1 MKRLWSRRIT
11 MPLPLEGIRVL
22 DFCSYIAGPYC
33 PALLGDLGAEV
44 IKIEAHR
51 GDQLRYFPS
60 SLKGESRMF
69 LGANRNKRG
78 MVLDL
83 KQEAAREVVYKLTQ
97 TADVAVENFRP
108 GVADRLRIGYE
119 HLSAVNPRLIY
130 CSISGYGAHGPMRDR
145 PGFDQVL
152 QAMTGIAASQ
162 GGEGAPQVQVG
173 SVVDYYTATLAAY
186 GVMTALFVRERTGIG
201 QKVET
206 SLLQGALAMQSGRFI
221 WADHE
226 GREAKRDLAG
236 GINRLFRTK
245 QGHIY
250 ISAHT
255 ETFWQSLCQ
264 TIGLADLGTDPRYDS
279 MSKRS
284 QHVQQLVALVEK
296 ALQAK
301 SAEDWER
308 LLSAAD
314 VPCSVARPIED
325 MFDHAQVKALDMVA
339 HVEHPVVGGMRML
352 GVPINF
358 SRMENRWQ
366 RPAPALGEHTEEIL
380 RSLGYSAEQVAALQR
395 TKVI

>member
-1 MKRLWSRRIT
+1 MT
-11 MPLPLEGIRVL
+11 LPLQGIRVL
-22 DFCSYIAGPYC
+22 DFSSYIAGPYC
-33 PALLGDLGAEV
+33 PALLADLGAEV

-51 GDQLRYFPS
+51 GDQTRYFPS
-60 SLKGESRMF
+60 TLKGETRMF

-78 MVLDL
+78 IVLDL
-83 KQEAAREVVYKLTQ
+83 KQEAARDIIYKLAT

-108 GVADRLRIGYE
+108 GVSERLKIGYE
-119 HLSAVNPRLIY
+119 QLSAVNPRLIY
-130 CSISGYGAHGPMRDR
+130 CSISGYGSRGPLRTR

-152 QAMTGIAASQ
+152 QAMTGIAVSQ
-162 GGEGAPQVQVG
+162 GGDGAPQVQAG

-186 GVMTALFVRERTGIG
+186 GVMAALFVRERTGLG

-221 WADHE
+221 WADDE

-236 GINRLFRTK
+236 GINRIFKTK
-245 QGHIY
+245 EGHIY

-264 TIGLADLGTDPRYDS
+264 TIGLPGLGSDHRYNS

-284 QHVQQLVALVEK
+284 QHVKELVTVVEE

-301 SAEDWER
+301 SAEEWEE
-308 LLSAAD
+308 LLTAAD

-325 MFDHAQVKALDMVA
+325 MFDHPQVKALDMVA
-339 HVEHPVVGGMRML
+339 HVTHPGVGGMRML

-358 SRMENRWQ
+358 SKMPNRAQ
-366 RPAPALGEHTEEIL
+366 RPAPALGEHTQEVL
-380 RSLGYSAEQVAALQR
+380 HSLGYTPDQVEELKRA
-395 TKVI
+395 KVI

>member
-1 MKRLWSRRIT
+1 MA
-11 MPLPLEGIRVL
+11 LPLAGIRVL

-51 GDQLRYFPS
+51 GDQTRYFPS
-60 SLKGESRMF
+60 TLTGETRMF
-69 LGANRNKRG
+69 LGANRNKQG
-78 MVLDL
+78 IVLDL
-83 KQEAAREVVYKLTQ
+83 KQEAAREIIYKLAKA
-97 TADVAVENFRP
+97 ADVAVENFRP
-108 GVADRLRIGYE
+108 GVSDRLKIGYAE
-119 HLSAVNPRLIY
+119 LSAINPRLIY
-130 CSISGYGAHGPMRDR
+130 CSISGYGSRGPMQAR

-152 QAMTGIAASQ
+152 QAMTGIAVSQ
-162 GGEGAPQVQVG
+162 GGEGTPQVQAG

-226 GREAKRDLAG
+226 GREAQRDLAG
-236 GINRLFRTK
+236 GINRLFKTK

-264 TIGLADLGTDPRYDS
+264 TIGRSALGIDQRYNS

-284 QHVQQLVALVEK
+284 QHIKELVSVVEEALRVK
-296 ALQAK
+296 T
-301 SAEDWER
+301 AEEWEE
-308 LLSAAD
+308 LLCAAD

-325 MFDHAQVKALDMVA
+325 MFDHPQVKALDLVA
-339 HVEHPVVGGMRML
+339 QATHPVVGGMRML
-352 GVPINF
+352 GVPITF
-358 SRMENRWQ
+358 SQMPSRVQ
-366 RPAPALGEHTEEIL
+366 QPAPTLGEHTEEIL
-380 RSLGYSAEQVAALQR
+380 HSLGYTADQVAELKRA
-395 TKVI
+395 KVI

>member
-1 MKRLWSRRIT
+1 
-11 MPLPLEGIRVL
+11 MPLPLEGVRVL
-22 DFCSYIAGPYC
+22 DFSSYIAGPYC

-44 IKIEAHR
+44 IKIEPHR
-51 GDQLRYFPS
+51 GDQTRYFPS
-60 SLKGESRMF
+60 TLKGETRMF
-69 LGANRNKRG
+69 LGANRNKKG

-83 KQEAAREVVYKLTQ
+83 KQKAAREIVYKLTQ
-97 TADVAVENFRP
+97 TADVVVENFRP
-108 GVADRLRIGYE
+108 GVSDRLHIGYA
-119 HLSAVNPRLIY
+119 HLSAINPRLIY
-130 CSISGYGAHGPMRDR
+130 CSISGYGARGPMQTR

-186 GVMTALFVRERTGIG
+186 GVMAALFVRERTGVG

-226 GREAKRDLAG
+226 GRDAKRDLAG
-236 GINRLFRTK
+236 GINRIFKTK

-255 ETFWQSLCQ
+255 ETFWQSLCH
-264 TIGLADLGTDPRYDS
+264 TVGLSALGADPRYNS

-284 QHVQQLVALVEK
+284 QHVQQLVALVEQ

-301 SAEDWER
+301 SAEEWEE
-308 LLSAAD
+308 LLGAAD
-314 VPCSVARPIED
+314 VPCSFARPIED
-325 MFDHAQVKALDMVA
+325 MFEHPQVKALDMTA
-339 HVEHPVVGGMRML
+339 HVAHPVVGGMRML
-352 GVPINF
+352 GVPIHF
-358 SRMENRWQ
+358 SDMPSRQ
-366 RPAPALGEHTEEIL
+366 QQAAPVLGEHTEEIL
-380 RSLGYSAEQVAALQR
+380 QDLGYTTEQVAALKR
-395 TKVI
+395 DKAI

>member
-1 MKRLWSRRIT
+1 MA
-11 MPLPLEGIRVL
+11 LPLQGIRVL

-33 PALLGDLGAEV
+33 PALLADLGAEV

-51 GDQLRYFPS
+51 GDQTRYFPS
-60 SLKGESRMF
+60 TLKGETRMF

-78 MVLDL
+78 IVLDL
-83 KQEAAREVVYKLTQ
+83 KQEAAREIIYKLAT

-108 GVADRLRIGYE
+108 GVSDRLKIGYE
-119 HLSAVNPRLIY
+119 QLSAVNPRLIY
-130 CSISGYGAHGPMRDR
+130 CSISGYGSRGPLQTR

-162 GGEGAPQVQVG
+162 GGDGAPQVQAG

-186 GVMTALFVRERTGIG
+186 GVMAALFVRERTGLS

-236 GINRLFRTK
+236 GINRIFKTRE
-245 QGHIY
+245 GHIY

-264 TIGLADLGTDPRYDS
+264 TIGLPELGTDPRYNS

-284 QHVQQLVALVEK
+284 QHVKELVTIVEE
-296 ALQAK
+296 ALQAR
-301 SAEDWER
+301 SAEEWEG
-308 LLSAAD
+308 LLTAAD

-325 MFDHAQVKALDMVA
+325 MFDHPQVEALDMVA
-339 HVEHPVVGGMRML
+339 HVTHPGVGGMRML

-358 SRMENRWQ
+358 SKMPNRAQ
-366 RPAPALGEHTEEIL
+366 QPAPALGEHTEEVL
-380 RSLGYSAEQVAALQR
+380 RSLGYTPDQVEELKRA
-395 TKVI
+395 KVI

>member
-1 MKRLWSRRIT
+1 MA
-11 MPLPLEGIRVL
+11 LPLEGIRVL

-51 GDQLRYFPS
+51 GDQTRYFPS
-60 SLKGESRMF
+60 TLKGETRMF
-69 LGANRNKRG
+69 LGANRNKQG
-78 MVLDL
+78 IVLDL
-83 KQEAAREVVYKLTQ
+83 KQEAAREIIYKLAKTV
-97 TADVAVENFRP
+97 DVVVENFRP
-108 GVADRLRIGYE
+108 GVAARLKIGYPE
-119 HLSAVNPRLIY
+119 LSAINPRLIY
-130 CSISGYGAHGPMRDR
+130 CSISGYGSRGPMQTR

-152 QAMTGIAASQ
+152 QAMTGIAVSQ
-162 GGEGAPQVQVG
+162 GGEGAPQVQAG

-186 GVMTALFVRERTGIG
+186 GVMTALFVRERTGVG

-236 GINRLFRTK
+236 GINRIFKTK

-264 TIGLADLGTDPRYDS
+264 TIGRSDLGTDQRYNS

-284 QHVQQLVALVEK
+284 QHVEELVAIVER

-301 SAEDWER
+301 SAEEWEE
-308 LLSAAD
+308 LLSTAD

-325 MFDHAQVKALDMVA
+325 MFDHPQVKALDMVA
-339 HVEHPVVGGMRML
+339 QVTHPVVGGMRML

-358 SRMENRWQ
+358 SQMPNRVQ
-366 RPAPALGEHTEEIL
+366 QPAPTLGEHTEETL
-380 RSLGYSAEQVAALQR
+380 HRLGYTADQVAELKRA
-395 TKVI
+395 KVI

>member
-1 MKRLWSRRIT
+1 MA
-11 MPLPLEGIRVL
+11 LPLEGIRVL

-51 GDQLRYFPS
+51 GDQTRYFPS
-60 SLKGESRMF
+60 TLKGETRMF
-69 LGANRNKRG
+69 LGANRNKQG
-78 MVLDL
+78 IVLDL
-83 KQEAAREVVYKLTQ
+83 KQEAARQIIYKLAKA
-97 TADVAVENFRP
+97 ADVVVENFRP
-108 GVADRLRIGYE
+108 GVSDRLKIGYAE
-119 HLSAVNPRLIY
+119 LSAINPRLIY
-130 CSISGYGAHGPMRDR
+130 CSISGYGSCGPMQTR

-152 QAMTGIAASQ
+152 QAMTGIAVSQ
-162 GGEGAPQVQVG
+162 GGEGAPQVQAG

-236 GINRLFRTK
+236 GINRIFKTK
-245 QGHIY
+245 LGHIY

-264 TIGLADLGTDPRYDS
+264 TIGRSDLGTDQRYNS

-284 QHVQQLVALVEK
+284 QHVKELVVIVEE

-301 SAEDWER
+301 SAEEWEE
-308 LLSAAD
+308 LLSVAD

-325 MFDHAQVKALDMVA
+325 MFDHPQVKALDMVA
-339 HVEHPVVGGMRML
+339 QVTHPVVGGMRML
-352 GVPINF
+352 GVPITF
-358 SRMENRWQ
+358 SQMPSRVQ
-366 RPAPALGEHTEEIL
+366 QPAPTLGEHTQEIL
-380 RSLGYSAEQVAALQR
+380 HSLGYTADQVAELKRA
-395 TKVI
+395 KVI

>member
-1 MKRLWSRRIT
+1 

-22 DFCSYIAGPYC
+22 DFSSYIAGPYC
-33 PALLGDLGAEV
+33 PALLADLGAEV
-44 IKIEAHR
+44 LKIEAHR
-51 GDQLRYFPS
+51 GDQTRYFPS
-60 SLKGESRMF
+60 TLEGETRMF
-69 LGANRNKRG
+69 LGANRNKKG
-78 MVLDL
+78 LVLDL
-83 KQEAAREVVYKLTQ
+83 KQKPARQIVYKLTQ
-97 TADVAVENFRP
+97 TADVVVENFRP
-108 GVADRLRIGYE
+108 GVSERLQIGYE
-119 HLSAVNPRLIY
+119 HLSAINPRLIY
-130 CSISGYGAHGPMRDR
+130 CSISGYGSRGPMQTR

-186 GVMTALFVRERTGIG
+186 GVMAALFVRERTGIG

-236 GINRLFRTK
+236 GINRIFKTK
-245 QGHIY
+245 VGHIY

-264 TIGLADLGTDPRYDS
+264 TVGLAHLGTDPRYNS

-284 QHVQQLVALVEK
+284 QHVNELVALVEE

-301 SAEDWER
+301 SAEEWEA

-325 MFDHAQVKALDMVA
+325 MFDHPQVKALDMVA
-339 HVEHPVVGGMRML
+339 HVTHPVVGGMRML

-358 SRMENRWQ
+358 SKMPSRVQ
-366 RPAPALGEHTEEIL
+366 QPAPALGEHTEEIL
-380 RSLGYSAEQVAALQR
+380 CSLGYTADQVAELTRA
-395 TKVI
+395 KVI

>member
-1 MKRLWSRRIT
+1 MAF
-11 MPLPLEGIRVL
+11 PLEGIRVL

-33 PALLGDLGAEV
+33 SALLGDLGAEV

-51 GDQLRYFPS
+51 GDQTRYFPS
-60 SLKGESRMF
+60 TLKGETRMF
-69 LGANRNKRG
+69 LGANRNKQG
-78 MVLDL
+78 LVLDL
-83 KQEAAREVVYKLTQ
+83 KQETAREIIYKLTK

-108 GVADRLRIGYE
+108 GVAERLQIGYE
-119 HLSAVNPRLIY
+119 QLSVINPRLVY
-130 CSISGYGAHGPMRDR
+130 CSISGYGSRGPMQAR

-152 QAMTGIAASQ
+152 QAMTGIAVSQ
-162 GGEGAPQVQVG
+162 GGEEAPQVQGG

-186 GVMTALFVRERTGIG
+186 GVMAALFVRERTGIG

-236 GINRLFRTK
+236 GINRIFKTK
-245 QGHIY
+245 EGHIY

-264 TIGLADLGTDPRYDS
+264 TIGLSNLGTDRRYNS

-284 QHVQQLVALVEK
+284 RHVKELVAIVEA

-301 SAEDWER
+301 SAEDWEE

-325 MFDHAQVKALDMVA
+325 MFDHPQVKALDMVA
-339 HVEHPVVGGMRML
+339 HVPHPIVGGMRML

-358 SRMENRWQ
+358 SRMPNRIQ
-366 RPAPALGEHTEEIL
+366 QPAPTLGEHTEEIL
-380 RSLGYSAEQVAALQR
+380 HSLGYTADQVAELKR

>member
-1 MKRLWSRRIT
+1 
-11 MPLPLEGIRVL
+11 MPFPLEGIRVL

-44 IKIEAHR
+44 LKIEAHR
-51 GDQLRYFPS
+51 GDQTRYFPS
-60 SLKGESRMF
+60 TLEGETRMF
-69 LGANRNKRG
+69 LGANRNKKG

-83 KQEAAREVVYKLTQ
+83 KQAAAREVVYRLART
-97 TADVAVENFRP
+97 TDVVVENFRP
-108 GVADRLRIGYE
+108 GVADRLQIGYE

-130 CSISGYGAHGPMRDR
+130 CSISGYGSSGPMRAR

-186 GVMTALFVRERTGIG
+186 GVMAALFVRERTGVG

-236 GINRLFRTK
+236 GINRIFKTK
-245 QGHIY
+245 EGHIY

-255 ETFWQSLCQ
+255 ETFWQGLCQ
-264 TIGLADLGTDPRYDS
+264 TVGLAHLGADPRYNS

-284 QHVQQLVALVEK
+284 QHVKDLVAMVEE

-301 SAEDWER
+301 SAEEWEA
-308 LLSAAD
+308 LLIAAD

-325 MFDHAQVKALDMVA
+325 MFDHPQVKALGMVEHA
-339 HVEHPVVGGMRML
+339 THPVVGGMRML
-352 GVPINF
+352 GVPIDF
-358 SRMENRWQ
+358 SKMPSRTQ
-366 RPAPALGEHTEEIL
+366 QPAPALGEHTVEIL
-380 RSLGYSAEQVAALQR
+380 QSLGYTADQVAELKRA
-395 TKVI
+395 TVI

>member
-1 MKRLWSRRIT
+1 

-22 DFCSYIAGPYC
+22 DFSSYIAGPYC

-44 IKIEAHR
+44 LKIEAHR
-51 GDQLRYFPS
+51 GDQTRYFPS
-60 SLKGESRMF
+60 TLASETRMF
-69 LGANRNKRG
+69 LGANRNKKG

-83 KQEAAREVVYKLTQ
+83 KQEAAREIVYRLAQTTDVV
-97 TADVAVENFRP
+97 VENFRP
-108 GVADRLRIGYE
+108 GVADRLQIGYE
-119 HLSAVNPRLIY
+119 QLSAITPRLIY
-130 CSISGYGAHGPMRDR
+130 CSISGYGASGPMRAR

-186 GVMTALFVRERTGIG
+186 GVMAALFVRERTGIG

-236 GINRLFRTK
+236 GINRIFKTK
-245 QGHIY
+245 EGHIY

-264 TIGLADLGTDPRYDS
+264 TVGLAHLGADPRYNS

-284 QHVQQLVALVEK
+284 QHVKELVAMVEE

-301 SAEDWER
+301 SAEEWEV
-308 LLSAAD
+308 LLGAAD

-325 MFDHAQVKALDMVA
+325 MFDHPQVKALGMVV
-339 HVEHPVVGGMRML
+339 HTTHPVVGGMRML
-352 GVPINF
+352 GVPIDF
-358 SRMENRWQ
+358 SKMPSRTQ
-366 RPAPALGEHTEEIL
+366 QPAPALGQHTVEIL
-380 RSLGYSAEQVAALQR
+380 QSLGYSADQVTELRRA
-395 TKVI
+395 KVI

>member
-1 MKRLWSRRIT
+1 

-44 IKIEAHR
+44 IKVEAHR
-51 GDQLRYFPS
+51 GDQTRYFPS
-60 SLKGESRMF
+60 TLEGETRMF
-69 LGANRNKRG
+69 LGANRNKKG

-83 KQEAAREVVYKLTQ
+83 KQEAARQIVYRLAQVTDVV
-97 TADVAVENFRP
+97 VENFRP
-108 GVADRLRIGYE
+108 GVSERLKIGYE
-119 HLSAVNPRLIY
+119 QLSAMNPRLIY
-130 CSISGYGAHGPMRDR
+130 CSISGYGSRGPMQTR

-186 GVMTALFVRERTGIG
+186 GVMTALFVRERTGLG
-201 QKVET
+201 QRVET

-236 GINRLFRTK
+236 GINRIFKTK
-245 QGHIY
+245 HGHIY

-264 TIGLADLGTDPRYDS
+264 TIGLAQLGTDPRYDS

-284 QHVQQLVALVEK
+284 EHVQALVAMVEE

-301 SAEDWER
+301 SAEEWEE

-325 MFDHAQVKALDMVA
+325 MFDHPQVNALDMVA
-339 HVEHPVVGGMRML
+339 HVTHPIIGGMRQL
-352 GVPINF
+352 GVPIHF
-358 SRMENRWQ
+358 SKMPSRMQ
-366 RPAPALGEHTEEIL
+366 QPAPALGEHTAAIL
-380 RSLGYSAEQVAALQR
+380 QSLGYTADQVAELKRA
-395 TKVI
+395 KVI

>member
-1 MKRLWSRRIT
+1 MA
-11 MPLPLEGIRVL
+11 LPLEGIRVL

-51 GDQLRYFPS
+51 GDQTRYFPS
-60 SLKGESRMF
+60 TLKGETRMF
-69 LGANRNKRG
+69 LGANRNKQG
-78 MVLDL
+78 IVLDL
-83 KQEAAREVVYKLTQ
+83 KQEAARQIIYKLAKA
-97 TADVAVENFRP
+97 ADVVVENFRP
-108 GVADRLRIGYE
+108 GVSDRLKIGYAE
-119 HLSAVNPRLIY
+119 LSAINPRLIY
-130 CSISGYGAHGPMRDR
+130 CSISGYGSCGPMQTR

-152 QAMTGIAASQ
+152 QAMTGIAVSQ
-162 GGEGAPQVQVG
+162 GGEGAPQVQAG

-236 GINRLFRTK
+236 GINRIFKTK
-245 QGHIY
+245 LGHIY

-264 TIGLADLGTDPRYDS
+264 TIGRSDLGTDQRYNS

-284 QHVQQLVALVEK
+284 QHVKELVVIVEE

-301 SAEDWER
+301 SAEEWEE
-308 LLSAAD
+308 LLSVAD

-325 MFDHAQVKALDMVA
+325 MFDHPQVKALDMVA
-339 HVEHPVVGGMRML
+339 QVTHPVVGGMRML
-352 GVPINF
+352 GVPITF
-358 SRMENRWQ
+358 SQMPSRVQ
-366 RPAPALGEHTEEIL
+366 QPAPTLGEHTQEIL
-380 RSLGYSAEQVAALQR
+380 HSLGYTADQVAEL
-395 TKVI
+395 

>member
-1 MKRLWSRRIT
+1 

-51 GDQLRYFPS
+51 GDQTRYFPS
-60 SLKGESRMF
+60 TLKGETRMF
-69 LGANRNKRG
+69 LGANRNKKG

-83 KQEAAREVVYKLTQ
+83 KQEAARAIVYKLTQ

-108 GVADRLRIGYE
+108 GVADRLHIGYE
-119 HLSAVNPRLIY
+119 HLSAINPRLIY
-130 CSISGYGAHGPMRDR
+130 CSISGYGSRGPMQAR

-152 QAMTGIAASQ
+152 QAMTGIATSQ

-186 GVMTALFVRERTGIG
+186 GVMAALFARERTGVG

-236 GINRLFRTK
+236 GINRIFKTK

-264 TIGLADLGTDPRYDS
+264 TVGLSTLGTDPRYNS

-284 QHVQQLVALVEK
+284 QHVQQLVAIVEE

-301 SAEDWER
+301 SAEEWEG

-325 MFDHAQVKALDMVA
+325 MFEHPQVKALGMTA
-339 HVEHPVVGGMRML
+339 HVAHPVVGGMRML
-352 GVPINF
+352 GVPLQF
-358 SRMENRWQ
+358 SDTPSRQ
-366 RPAPALGEHTEEIL
+366 QQPAPALGEHTEEIL
-380 RSLGYSAEQVAALQR
+380 QDLGYTAEQVAALKR
-395 TKVI
+395 AKAI

>member
-1 MKRLWSRRIT
+1 

-22 DFCSYIAGPYC
+22 DFSSYIAGPYC
-33 PALLGDLGAEV
+33 PALLADLGAEV
-44 IKIEAHR
+44 LKIEAHR
-51 GDQLRYFPS
+51 GDQTRYFPS
-60 SLKGESRMF
+60 TLKGETRMF
-69 LGANRNKRG
+69 LGANRNKQG

-83 KQEAAREVVYKLTQ
+83 KQEAAREIVYRLTQ

-108 GVADRLRIGYE
+108 GVAERLQIGYE
-119 HLSAVNPRLIY
+119 HLSSVNPRLIY
-130 CSISGYGAHGPMRDR
+130 CSISGYGSRGPMRMR

-162 GGEGAPQVQVG
+162 GGEGAPQVQAG

-186 GVMTALFVRERTGIG
+186 GVMVALFVRERTGIG

-226 GREAKRDLAG
+226 GREVKRDLAG
-236 GINRLFRTK
+236 GINRIFKTK
-245 QGHIY
+245 AGHIY

-264 TIGLADLGTDPRYDS
+264 TVGLAQLGTDPRYNS

-284 QHVQQLVALVEK
+284 QHVQELVALIEE

-301 SAEDWER
+301 SAEEWEA

-325 MFDHAQVKALDMVA
+325 MFDHPQVKALDMVA
-339 HVEHPVVGGMRML
+339 HVTHPVVGGMRML

-358 SRMENRWQ
+358 SKMPSRVQ

-380 RSLGYSAEQVAALQR
+380 RSLGYTADQVAELKQA
-395 TKVI
+395 KVI

>member
-1 MKRLWSRRIT
+1 M
-11 MPLPLEGIRVL
+11 
-22 DFCSYIAGPYC
+22 
-33 PALLGDLGAEV
+33 
-44 IKIEAHR
+44 
-51 GDQLRYFPS
+51 
-60 SLKGESRMF
+60 
-69 LGANRNKRG
+69 
-78 MVLDL
+78 
-83 KQEAAREVVYKLTQ
+83 
-97 TADVAVENFRP
+97 
-108 GVADRLRIGYE
+108 
-119 HLSAVNPRLIY
+119 NPRLIY
-130 CSISGYGAHGPMRDR
+130 CSISGYGSRGPMQTR

-186 GVMTALFVRERTGIG
+186 GVMTALFVRERTGLG
-201 QKVET
+201 QRVET

-236 GINRLFRTK
+236 GINRIFKTK
-245 QGHIY
+245 HGHIY

-264 TIGLADLGTDPRYDS
+264 TIGLAQLGTDPRYDS

-284 QHVQQLVALVEK
+284 EHVQALVAMVEE

-301 SAEDWER
+301 TAEEWEE

-325 MFDHAQVKALDMVA
+325 MFDHPQVNALDMVA
-339 HVEHPVVGGMRML
+339 HVTHPVIGGMRQL
-352 GVPINF
+352 GVPIHF
-358 SRMENRWQ
+358 SKMPSRMQ
-366 RPAPALGEHTEEIL
+366 QPAPALGEHTAAIL
-380 RSLGYSAEQVAALQR
+380 QSLGYTADQVAELKRA
-395 TKVI
+395 KVI

>member
-1 MKRLWSRRIT
+1 MA
-11 MPLPLEGIRVL
+11 LPLEGIRVL

-33 PALLGDLGAEV
+33 PALLGDLGADV

-51 GDQLRYFPS
+51 GDQTRYFPS
-60 SLKGESRMF
+60 TLKGETRMF

-78 MVLDL
+78 LVLDL
-83 KQEAAREVVYKLTQ
+83 KQEAALEIVYKLAA

-108 GVADRLRIGYE
+108 GVSDRLKIGYE
-119 HLSAVNPRLIY
+119 QLSAINPRLVY
-130 CSISGYGAHGPMRDR
+130 CSISGYGSHGPMQMR

-152 QAMTGIAASQ
+152 QAMTGIAVSQ

-186 GVMTALFVRERTGIG
+186 GVMVALFVRERTGVG
-201 QKVET
+201 QKIAT

-226 GREAKRDLAG
+226 GRDAQRDLAA
-236 GINRLFRTK
+236 GINRLFKT
-245 QGHIY
+245 QEGHIY

-264 TIGLADLGTDPRYDS
+264 TIGRPELGSDPRYNS

-284 QHVQQLVALVEK
+284 QHVDELVASVEE
-296 ALQAK
+296 ALRTK
-301 SAEDWER
+301 SAEEWEQ

-314 VPCSVARPIED
+314 VPCSVARPLED
-325 MFDHAQVKALDMVA
+325 MFDHPQVEALAMVA
-339 HVEHPVVGGMRML
+339 HVTHPVIGGLRML
-352 GVPINF
+352 GVPMHF
-358 SRMENRWQ
+358 SQMSTRIQQ
-366 RPAPALGEHTEEIL
+366 RAPTLGEHTTEIL
-380 RSLGYSAEQVAALQR
+380 DSLGYTAAQVVELKRA
-395 TKVI
+395 KVI